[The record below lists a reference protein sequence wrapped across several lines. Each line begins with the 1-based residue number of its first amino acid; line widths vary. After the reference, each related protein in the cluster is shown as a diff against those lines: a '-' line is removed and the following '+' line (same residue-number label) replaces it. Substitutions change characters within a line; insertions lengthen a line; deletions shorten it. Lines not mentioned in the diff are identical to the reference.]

1 MEHAIQIDDPE
12 VARHLFGV
20 QDRNLRR
27 LREAFAVQMSARGQ
41 RVRIAGEE
49 PDVRL
54 AVEAMGRLERIAGEQ
69 GRVLPSEVDLVIDTV
84 RQGLTEAAPEHTDI
98 PLTDRT
104 IKPRTAGQARY
115 VHTMRRDDL
124 VLCIGPAGT
133 GKTYLAVAM
142 ALSSLRSG
150 RTKKIIL
157 ARPAV
162 EAGERLGFLPG
173 DMQAKVNPYLRPLY
187 DALHDMLPFAQIRRY
202 IENDLIEVIPL
213 AFMRGRT
220 LNDSFVILDEAQNTT
235 VKQMKMV
242 LTRLGPKSKMIVTG
256 DVTQID
262 LPASEMSGLI
272 HAEHVLRGIAGVGFV
287 RLSERDIVRHRL
299 VQDIVQAYGR
309 SEADG

>member
-1 MEHAIQIDDPE
+1 
-12 VARHLFGV
+12 V
-20 QDRNLRR
+20 R
-27 LREAFAVQMSARGQ
+27 LAARGQ
-41 RVRIAGEE
+41 TVRITGEQ
-49 PDVRL
+49 PQVRQAL
-54 AVEAMGRLERIAGEQ
+54 EAIERLQRIAGEQ
-69 GRVLPSEVDLVIDTV
+69 GRVLASEVDLVIDTV
-84 RQGLTEAAPEHTDI
+84 RRGLAEAKAEQVDI
-98 PLTDRT
+98 QLTDRV
-104 IKPRTAGQARY
+104 IRPRTAGQADY
-115 VHTMRRDDL
+115 VRAMRRYDL

-187 DALHDMLPFAQIRRY
+187 DALHDMLPFGQIRRY

-242 LTRLGPKSKMIVTG
+242 LTRPGPRSKTIVTG
-256 DVTQID
+256 DITQID
-262 LPASEMSGLI
+262 LPPEEASGLV
-272 HAEHVLRGIAGVGFV
+272 HAEGVLRGIDGIGMAWLREG
-287 RLSERDIVRHRL
+287 DIVRHRL
-299 VQDIVQAYGR
+299 VQDIVQAYER
-309 SEADG
+309 SERRGGR